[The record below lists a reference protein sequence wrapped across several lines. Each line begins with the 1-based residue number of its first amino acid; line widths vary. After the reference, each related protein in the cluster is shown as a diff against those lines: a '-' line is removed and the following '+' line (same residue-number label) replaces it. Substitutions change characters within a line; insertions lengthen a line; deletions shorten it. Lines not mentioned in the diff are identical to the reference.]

1 MVRQALGKVAAAKWL
16 TMRALLATI
25 SMGLALLASQPAAA
39 SPSPIEGLWTNPK
52 KTLTVRIQKC
62 GESWCG
68 KVVGASERNRQKAA
82 SQGVPGLIGR
92 SMLDDIRPVGPNRWK
107 ARVFVPR
114 YRTHVG
120 SNLRLEGPGRLTI
133 GGCFAGIVCRTQ
145 QWTRVG

>member
-1 MVRQALGKVAAAKWL
+1 
-16 TMRALLATI
+16 MRALLSTI
-25 SMGLALLASQPAAA
+25 GMGIALLASQPAAA

-120 SNLRLEGPGRLTI
+120 SNLRLEGPGRS
-133 GGCFAGIVCRTQ
+133 GPESARPAGQPRQTS
-145 QWTRVG
+145 VGSSLATLILSSSPDLRS